1 MEHDLALP
9 QGGADARHQAS
20 DQAVCLFAFV
30 AESAVHDMRLPDDVC
45 EQRLMLHRVGSVA
58 ALIGIVPLSDYSGA
72 DAERRFADVAWLAP
86 RVRRHAEL
94 VEWAMQAAAVFP
106 APFGTLYTNLD
117 SLGAFMQAH
126 EGTIADF
133 LRAVTGKEEWDLRAL
148 ARFDSPEILDQLARS
163 AWPDLRALSKGARY
177 MKLCRDRSALL
188 AFGRDE
194 AAGRARQ
201 LLPQLEP
208 LTAGIR
214 QLGSGAVADSGGAEL
229 VARYALLVAKTDAAA
244 LQDQVRELGDRV
256 KQQNLALVLSGPWP
270 PFSFRPNLNSLN

>member
-1 MEHDLALP
+1 MALL
-9 QGGADARHQAS
+9 QGGVDARYSAG

-30 AESAVHDMRLPDDVC
+30 AGDAVHEMRLPDDIWD
-45 EQRLMLHRVGSVA
+45 QRLMLHRVGSVA

-94 VEWAMQAAAVFP
+94 VEWAMLRSAVFP
-106 APFGTLYTNLD
+106 APFGTLYTNVD

-126 EGTIADF
+126 ERTITDF
-133 LRAVTGKEEWDLRAL
+133 LRAVAGKEEWDLRAL
-148 ARFDSPEILDQLARS
+148 ARFDSPEILDQLARN
-163 AWPDLRALSKGARY
+163 AWPAVRTLSKGARY

-188 AFGRDE
+188 EFGRDE
-194 AAGRARQ
+194 AAGRARE
-201 LLPQLEP
+201 LLTQLEP
-208 LTAGIR
+208 LAAGVR
-214 QLGSGAVADSGGAEL
+214 QLGIGAGADSGGSEL

-244 LQDQVRELGDRV
+244 LQDRVRELGERI